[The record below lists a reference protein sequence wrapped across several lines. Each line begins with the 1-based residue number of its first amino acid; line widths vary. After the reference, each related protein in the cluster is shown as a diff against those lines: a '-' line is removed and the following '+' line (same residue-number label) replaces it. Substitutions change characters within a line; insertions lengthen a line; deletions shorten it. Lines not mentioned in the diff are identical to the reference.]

1 MPRYRYK
8 CAECGTEAIAYHLY
22 HETLDECLECRAPSA
37 SMEKQLT
44 TPQYR
49 KEIESVSHTGD
60 ITKKFI
66 ELNREVLDEEK
77 NKREEYDEPA

>member
-8 CAECGTEAIAYHLY
+8 CDECGTEAIAYHLY
-22 HETLDECLECRAPSA
+22 LETLDECLECRTPGA
-37 SMEKQLT
+37 MTRQLT

-49 KEIESVSHTGD
+49 KKIESVSRTGD
-60 ITKKFI
+60 ITKEFI

-77 NKREEYDEPA
+77 SKREEYDDPA

>member
-1 MPRYRYK
+1 MVR
-8 CAECGTEAIAYHLY
+8 
-22 HETLDECLECRAPSA
+22 
-37 SMEKQLT
+37 QLT

-49 KEIESVSHTGD
+49 KKIESVSRTGD

>member
-8 CAECGTEAIAYHLY
+8 CAECDIEAIVYHLY
-22 HETLDECLECRAPSA
+22 HETPDECLFCRAPGT
-37 SMEKQLT
+37 MVRQLT

-49 KEIESVSHTGD
+49 KKIESVAHTGD
-60 ITKKFI
+60 ITKEFI

-77 NKREEYDEPA
+77 NKREDYNEPT